1 MYLYDFWLQCD
12 TINYTV
18 TVRSIGVNKMLNQS
32 EKLFTA
38 GQFAKMHGI
47 NKRTLMYYDDIG
59 LLSPVKR
66 GNNSY
71 RYYSYM
77 QSQTLE
83 ILLSLREI
91 DVSIEEIKQY
101 MNNRSP
107 EALVNLLTE
116 KTNQID
122 EKIKKLADLQTML
135 LNKKETVQRY
145 SQIVYDTIE
154 IIECPE
160 AYFYLSRF
168 IRDVSANEELEIIM
182 EHSAECHT
190 HRFYNHTFG
199 TMLPSSAILNK
210 DFSGYEYYF
219 TKVNAINRDL
229 KNIHIRP
236 AGSYI
241 RMFHKGNWDT
251 YHHAYKN
258 IITFLEENQLSIT
271 GYAYEE
277 GVIDEMSIS
286 SMDDFVAEILI
297 QVK

>member
-1 MYLYDFWLQCD
+1 MF
-12 TINYTV
+12 
-18 TVRSIGVNKMLNQS
+18 NQS

-59 LLSPVKR
+59 LLSPIKR
-66 GNNSY
+66 GHNGY

-122 EKIKKLADLQTML
+122 GKIKKLTELQSML
-135 LNKKETVQRY
+135 LDKKANVQRHL
-145 SQIVYDTIE
+145 QIPSETIE
-154 IIECPE
+154 IIEYPE

-168 IRDVSANEELEIIM
+168 IKDVSANEELEIIM
-182 EHSAECHT
+182 EHSAECQT

-199 TMLPSSAILNK
+199 VMLPSNAILNR
-210 DFSGYEYYF
+210 DFNGYEYYF
-219 TKVNAINRDL
+219 TKVNANNRKL
-229 KNIHIRP
+229 KNLHIRP
-236 AGSYI
+236 AGNYI

-251 YHHAYKN
+251 YSYAYQR
-258 IITFLEENQLSIT
+258 ILTFLEENHLTIT

-277 GVIDEMSIS
+277 SVIDEMAIS
-286 SMDDFVAEILI
+286 SMDDLVAEIL
-297 QVK
+297 VRVE

>member
-1 MYLYDFWLQCD
+1 
-12 TINYTV
+12 
-18 TVRSIGVNKMLNQS
+18 MLNQS

-59 LLSPVKR
+59 LLSPIKR

-107 EALVNLLTE
+107 QALVNLLSE
-116 KTNQID
+116 KINQID
-122 EKIKKLADLQTML
+122 EKIEKLTELQSML
-135 LNKKETVQRY
+135 LDKKTTVQRHL
-145 SQIVYDTIE
+145 QIVNETIE

-168 IRDVSANEELEIIM
+168 IRDVSANEESEIIM

-199 TMLPSSAILNK
+199 AMLPSSAILNR

-219 TKVNAINRDL
+219 TKVNENNKEL
-229 KNIHIRP
+229 KNLHIRP

-241 RMFHKGNWDT
+241 RMFHKGYWDT
-251 YHHAYKN
+251 YSLAYQR
-258 IITFLEENQLSIT
+258 IITFLEENHLSIT

-277 GVIDEMSIS
+277 SIIDQMCIS
-286 SMDDFVAEILI
+286 SKDDFVAEILI
-297 QVK
+297 RVK

>member
-1 MYLYDFWLQCD
+1 
-12 TINYTV
+12 
-18 TVRSIGVNKMLNQS
+18 MLNQS

-59 LLSPVKR
+59 LLSPIKR
-66 GNNSY
+66 GNNGY

-107 EALVNLLTE
+107 EAFVNLLTE

-122 EKIKKLADLQTML
+122 EKIKKLAELQSML
-135 LNKKETVQRY
+135 LDKKTTVQKHL
-145 SQIVYDTIE
+145 QIAYDTIE
-154 IIECPE
+154 IIECPK

-168 IRDVSANEELEIIM
+168 IKDVSANEESEIIM

-199 TMLPSSAILNK
+199 AMLPASAILNR

-219 TKVNAINRDL
+219 TKVNENNRGI
-229 KNIHIRP
+229 KNLHIRP
-236 AGSYI
+236 AGRYL

-251 YHHAYKN
+251 YSCAYQR
-258 IITFLEENQLSIT
+258 ILSYLEENHLSIT

-277 GVIDEMSIS
+277 SVIDEMSIS
-286 SMDDFVAEILI
+286 SMDDFVAEILV
-297 QVK
+297 QVR